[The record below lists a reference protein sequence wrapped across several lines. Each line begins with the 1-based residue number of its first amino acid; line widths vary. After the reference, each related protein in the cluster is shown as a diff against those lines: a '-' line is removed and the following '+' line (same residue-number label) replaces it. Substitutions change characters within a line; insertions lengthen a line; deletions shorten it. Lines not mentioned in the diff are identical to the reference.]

1 VSSGWSA
8 TTGRI
13 QVLRAATYFAALLVA
28 STAALLA
35 FVASSLP
42 DVTRI
47 TFAAFGLVIASV
59 LVLLAHQPIG
69 RMSAISAIVV
79 TLAFILPATLVHET
93 SGGGLC
99 GGGPTP
105 CDPGMNSH
113 MGLRLGLMA
122 ILLFGA
128 LIAAGV
134 GAIGSSRLT
143 NAPHPRLHEL
153 A

>member
-1 VSSGWSA
+1 MGPDPSRTSW
-8 TTGRI
+8 RI
-13 QVLRAATYFAALLVA
+13 EVLRATTYFAALLVV
-28 STAALLA
+28 SSAALLA
-35 FVASSLP
+35 LVASSLP

-47 TFAAFGLVIASV
+47 TLAAFGVTIAAV
-59 LVLLAHQPIG
+59 LVLLVHQPIG
-69 RMSAISAIVV
+69 HMSVV
-79 TLAFILPATLVHET
+79 STILVALAFILPAILVHET

>member
-1 VSSGWSA
+1 MSLEQSRTSW
-8 TTGRI
+8 RI
-13 QVLRAATYFAALLVA
+13 QVLRATTYFGALLVV

-35 FVASSLP
+35 LVASSLP

-47 TFAAFGLVIASV
+47 TLAAFGVTIATV
-59 LVLLAHQPIG
+59 LVLLVHQPIG
-69 RMSAISAIVV
+69 RMSAVSTILVA
-79 TLAFILPATLVHET
+79 LAFILPATLIHET
-93 SGGGLC
+93 SRGGRC

-113 MGLRLGLMA
+113 MGIRLGLMA
-122 ILLFGA
+122 ILLLAA

-134 GAIGSSRLT
+134 GVIRSSRLAK
-143 NAPHPRLHEL
+143 APHPRIHEL

>member
-1 VSSGWSA
+1 VSPEPSRTSW
-8 TTGRI
+8 RI
-13 QVLRAATYFAALLVA
+13 QVLRATTYLAALLVV

-35 FVASSLP
+35 LVASSLP

-47 TFAAFGLVIASV
+47 TLVAFGVTIAAV
-59 LVLLAHQPIG
+59 LVLLVHQPIG
-69 RMSAISAIVV
+69 RMSVV
-79 TLAFILPATLVHET
+79 STILAALAFIVPATLVHET
-93 SGGGLC
+93 SRGGLC

-122 ILLFGA
+122 ILLFA
-128 LIAAGV
+128 AFITAGV
-134 GAIGSSRLT
+134 GVIRSSRLP
-143 NAPHPRLHEL
+143 NAPHLRLREL